1 MRSYAIVARGFHHA
15 AARPRATVTA
25 LRPRIIASVTHYDF
39 AVIGAGI
46 AGASV
51 AHELAARARVIV
63 LERESQPGYHTT
75 GRSAAL
81 YTETYGNAAMRALT
95 TASKAFYLHPPPGFA
110 DGPLLTPRGTLL
122 VAGSAQ
128 LGALQATRDAC
139 AALVDNLEWWDAAQV
154 RARVPAF
161 APGQV
166 AAGLYEPDAMDIEV
180 HRLHQ
185 GYLRGLRAR
194 GGEIRCH
201 APVSALDRDG
211 SGWRIGLPGDAVRAG
226 VVINAAG
233 AWADELAALAG
244 AAPVGL
250 QPMRRTAITF
260 DPPAGA
266 SIHHWPAVLDVDE
279 QWYFKPDAGRLLASP
294 ADETPSPPCDAQP
307 DEYDVAVL
315 VDRITRATSLAV
327 PSIRSRWAGLRSFV
341 PDRTVVAGYDPRVA
355 GFFWLA
361 AQGGY
366 GIQTAPAMGR
376 TAAALVRGDTVPGDV
391 RALGVDAATLAP
403 GRASL
408 AQPRGR

>member
-1 MRSYAIVARGFHHA
+1 MER
-15 AARPRATVTA
+15 
-25 LRPRIIASVTHYDF
+25 YDF

-46 AGASV
+46 AGASA
-51 AHELAARARVIV
+51 AHELATRARVIV

-95 TASKAFYLHPPPGFA
+95 TASKAFYLHPPAGFA

-122 VAGSAQ
+122 VAASGGLA
-128 LGALQATRDAC
+128 ALEATREAC
-139 AALVDNLEWWDAAQV
+139 ARLVDNLEWWDPARV
-154 RARVPAF
+154 RARVPVF
-161 APGQV
+161 AEGQV
-166 AAGLYEPDAMDIEV
+166 AAGLFEPDAMDIEV

-194 GGEIRCH
+194 GGELRCDS
-201 APVSALDRDG
+201 PVTGLQREG
-211 SGWRIGLPGDAVRAG
+211 SGWRIATPAGEIAAAV
-226 VVINAAG
+226 VVNAAG

-244 AAPVGL
+244 AVPVGL
-250 QPMRRTAITF
+250 VPMRRTAITF
-260 DPPAGA
+260 DPPAGTD
-266 SIHHWPAVLDVDE
+266 IHHWPAVIDVDE

-307 DEYDVAVL
+307 DEYDIAVL
-315 VDRITRATSLAV
+315 VDRITTATTLAV
-327 PSIRSRWAGLRSFV
+327 PAIRSRWAGLRSFV
-341 PDRTVVAGYDPRVA
+341 ADRTVVAGYDPRLP

-376 TAAALVRGDTVPGDV
+376 TAAALALRDPIPPDV
-391 RALGVDAATLAP
+391 RDLGIEAATLAP
-403 GRASL
+403 DRPSL
-408 AQPRGR
+408 APS